1 MPLINRIEV
10 SNFMNSRRQE
20 PWRPDWV
27 YQVFNPKGENTAMN
41 MPNGR
46 GKSTMIG
53 GTLGMLAGDYK
64 VLNDIRQ
71 KHFSP
76 ASNGHFTHLRIE
88 VTIAADDEAGM
99 DLVAQSGG
107 DFSGYRMVFGIYG
120 TAGEGRDYFLY
131 SYRGTFE
138 DCPIGR
144 RDGHRVTLIGNT
156 TFLETL
162 DALPSRFPTT
172 RREGTLINWREHV
185 GGIFDMA
192 SIEQQLVYQKAKGA
206 EGSSNYFA
214 VHSGKRPYSEAVFY
228 ERLAPELLVDMMGN
242 IDEFA
247 GERGIEDTIHEKV
260 RNIIGA
266 QNRTKQAE
274 EGLNETR
281 ILLDELER
289 VEKQAGD
296 LNAAEQEAHAA
307 LTDASLAQAVI
318 KNLATDDPLPGVPL
332 APPPGAPALA
342 RWMVMQDGE
351 WHFADLGFE
360 QLTGEK
366 PADVAT
372 RAGRNQV
379 SLTPLMKQRA
389 IACEGSGM
397 VELLV
402 SASKGNP
409 KLFKRHFAL
418 AFNGLTR
425 NFREQLDQ
433 ASVAAAL
440 NTAFDWA
447 EANADTNPARLEKAR
462 LDIQREEASVEH
474 EALQREGTALTRE
487 AEELRGQL
495 SEINAQQAEY
505 ARMLASGLF
514 TEAEMRQPLKTGQRV
529 GEVLSEAEE
538 KLGTHRVKMAEQT
551 DSFEKW
557 QEFVAEHGDD
567 AQPKAVLER
576 LGDAYE
582 TAQAQAFDAKITKDT
597 ASEAAENARLEEKAA
612 TAALKEISDRTG
624 KLEDLAPRVGVFRS
638 VFGDESPDGLAD
650 RVKAVLAA
658 ARYRDA
664 EIHTQRTRMREG
676 LEALAAFEAAHGD
689 AVAPAQW
696 LEQRTKRSQMLTE
709 EILGH
714 RHDLADLTARRRDL
728 DTHPVAAGKVARE
741 VLTFAGADAMP
752 LHTAVEQMGLA
763 EERKGK
769 ILSLFSALLFS
780 PVYADAGRAA
790 AVASQLAE
798 RGIESP
804 VFVAME
810 LEQFCTAGEIAFDGR
825 VASTWLVGVRTRPV
839 DCLLDPTLVEREKT
853 QLALEIEQVRTLL
866 AEKEVELKAMDPNSP
881 AAQQAYKASD
891 AVAQSYRQLDK
902 TLADEQAPLRERL
915 PELEV
920 RASAESIEAIK
931 AVIAHR
937 QVLGDDSIEELL
949 ERLVLAKDRHG
960 QAEEAMKTRLDQA
973 RVADQAS
980 DECHRVVAAAGRE
993 LAGAE
998 GDLKQVDAF
1007 IQAQGPEFMRTA
1019 ASVRNSLAKDL
1030 DTAKKRSV
1038 FRFDA
1043 VESFVTC
1050 GDQRPKEIQDRLAE
1064 IRPEQER
1071 VSNDLGLV
1079 TKRMDTL
1086 IGASRA
1092 LEGQAREV
1100 DDVVRSLRQ
1109 KQRELV
1115 LRDCIPITVR
1125 EDVLISHPAYQQAA
1139 EVRLGRDI
1147 EAIVTA
1153 LKTLN
1158 ERLGDINAGV
1168 ISQNLDAARRQ
1179 FARAR
1184 TLYHDEID
1192 RVKGS
1197 GMALIDE
1204 QIKMG
1209 LDEAKENLAV
1219 LGQLITG
1226 TRSIYERSRQA
1237 NEQAAQYL
1245 DQQWSEIG
1253 SWLGSFTRRLPTNLD
1268 TMKRVFR
1275 PRRDPVSGDIVKA
1288 GFEIEAKLA
1297 DMSDVR
1303 AVLDGI
1309 VQKVEKRERT
1319 RETYAEDEVVQTIAD
1334 KNLRKDIRDE
1344 FYRNVIVEP
1353 KIRVCLPAISQRPL
1367 LLEKDMASSGQ
1378 GVAMTLLWIVKMADY
1393 VTERELDR
1401 QSVSAANRKKIRSQ
1415 RTQFV
1420 FIDGAF
1426 SHLSDPRLIDDALKG
1441 VQESR
1446 GKFQLLI
1453 TGHDPNYQ
1461 NKWEYFPTYVVAR
1474 EIGGNMMYADSE
1486 TRRLLEPEEVG
1497 ARHGVMELASFR
1509 KGEAAA
1515 Q

>member
-64 VLNDIRQ
+64 MLNDIRQ

-88 VTIAADDEAGM
+88 VTIAADDEAVI

-131 SYRGTFE
+131 SYRGAFE

-144 RDGHRVTLIGNT
+144 RDGNRVTLIGNT

-172 RREGTLINWREHV
+172 RREGTLINWREHI

-214 VHSGKRPYSEAVFY
+214 VNPGKRPYSETVFY

-247 GERGIEDTIHEKV
+247 SERGIEDTIHEKV

-274 EGLNETR
+274 VGLNNTR
-281 ILLDELER
+281 VLLDELER

-296 LNAAEQEAHAA
+296 LDAAAQEAHAA
-307 LTDASLAQAVI
+307 LAEASLAQAVI
-318 KNLATDDPLPGVPL
+318 KNLVTDHPLPGVPL
-332 APPPGAPALA
+332 VPPPDAPALA
-342 RWMVMQDGE
+342 RWMVMQEGE

-366 PADVAT
+366 PVDVAT
-372 RAGRNQV
+372 RAGRNQI

-389 IACEGSGM
+389 IACEGNGLID
-397 VELLV
+397 LLV
-402 SASKGNP
+402 SKAGNNP

-418 AFNGLTR
+418 AFNGLPT
-425 NFREQLDQ
+425 NFREPLDQ
-433 ASVAAAL
+433 ASVAAAIHA
-440 NTAFDWA
+440 AFDWA
-447 EANADTNPARLEKAR
+447 EAYADTNPARVEKAR
-462 LDIQREEASVEH
+462 LETLRKAADAEH
-474 EALQREGTALTRE
+474 YALQQQGAALTRE
-487 AEELRGQL
+487 TEELQAQL
-495 SEINAQQAEY
+495 SNLDAQQAEY
-505 ARMLASGLF
+505 ARMLESGLF
-514 TEAEMRQPLKTGQRV
+514 TEAEMRQPRQTGQRV
-529 GEVLSEAEE
+529 SEALREADE
-538 KLGTHRVKMAEQT
+538 RFGTHREKMAENK

-557 QEFVAEHGDD
+557 QEFVSEHGED
-567 AQPKAVLER
+567 AQPQVVLER

-582 TAQAQAFDAKITKDT
+582 IAEAR
-597 ASEAAENARLEEKAA
+597 ASEAKATKESTAAAANDARREEKAA
-612 TAALKEISDRTG
+612 GIALKDITARTD
-624 KLEDLAPRVGVFRS
+624 KLDDLDASVGVFRRI
-638 VFGDESPDGLAD
+638 FGDESPNGLAD
-650 RVKAVLAA
+650 RVKGDLATA
-658 ARYRDA
+658 KRRDA
-664 EIHTQRTRMREG
+664 EIHTQRTQMREG
-676 LEALAAFEAAHGD
+676 LAALAAFEATHGMD
-689 AVAPAQW
+689 VAPDQW
-696 LEQRTKRSQMLTE
+696 LAQRTRRSQTLAE
-709 EILGH
+709 EMLGH
-714 RHDLADLTARRRDL
+714 RGALTDLTARRLDL

-741 VLTFAGADAMP
+741 VLDVAGADAVP
-752 LHTAVEQMGLA
+752 LNVAVESMGLTA
-763 EERKGK
+763 ERKAK
-769 ILSLFSALLFS
+769 VLALFSALLFS
-780 PVYADAGRAA
+780 PVYADAERAA
-790 AVASQLAE
+790 AVAAQLAE
-798 RGIESP
+798 QGIESP
-804 VFVAME
+804 VFLADE
-810 LEQFCTAGEIAFDGR
+810 LEQFCAAGEVTFDGR

-839 DCLLDPTLVEREKT
+839 DCLLDPTLVEREKK
-853 QLALEIEQVRTLL
+853 QLDQEIERTRTAL
-866 AEKEVELKAMDPNSP
+866 AQKEGELKSLDPSSP
-881 AAQQAYKASD
+881 AAQEAYKASD
-891 AVAQSYRQLDK
+891 AVAKGYRQADK
-902 TLADEQAPLRERL
+902 RLAEEQAPLRERL
-915 PELEV
+915 PELEL

-931 AVIAHR
+931 AVIAYR

-949 ERLVLAKDRHG
+949 ERLQLARDRHA
-960 QAEEAMKTRLDQA
+960 QAETAMNKAEEQA
-973 RVADQAS
+973 RIADKAN
-980 DECHRVVAAAGRE
+980 DECHRVAAAAGKE

-998 GDLKQVDAF
+998 GDLKQVGAF
-1007 IQAQGPEFMRTA
+1007 IEAQGPAFMRTA
-1019 ASVRNSLAKDL
+1019 ASVRDALAKDM
-1030 DTAKKRSV
+1030 DTAKKRSA
-1038 FRFDA
+1038 FRFEA
-1043 VESFVTC
+1043 VESFVTS
-1050 GDQRPKEIQDRLAE
+1050 GNQRPKEIRDRLAA
-1064 IRPEQER
+1064 IRPEHDQIR
-1071 VSNDLGLV
+1071 QDLGLV
-1079 TKRMDTL
+1079 RERMDMLLATV
-1086 IGASRA
+1086 GT

-1100 DDVVRSLRQ
+1100 DDVVRVLRS

-1115 LRDCIPITVR
+1115 LRDSIPVTVR
-1125 EDVLISHPAYQQAA
+1125 EEALFSHPVYQQAA
-1139 EVRLGRDI
+1139 EVRTASDI
-1147 EAIVTA
+1147 DAVVAA
-1153 LKTLN
+1153 LKILD
-1158 ERLGDINAGV
+1158 EGLGDINAGALTL
-1168 ISQNLDAARRQ
+1168 SLDAARKQ
-1179 FARAR
+1179 YGKARD
-1184 TLYHDEID
+1184 LYHEEID

-1197 GMALIDE
+1197 GMALLDE

-1209 LDEAKENLAV
+1209 LEEAKENLLV
-1219 LGQLITG
+1219 LSQLISG
-1226 TRSIYERSRQA
+1226 TRINYERSRQA
-1237 NEQAAQYL
+1237 NEQASQYL

-1319 RETYAEDEVVQTIAD
+1319 REAYAEDEAVQTMAD

-1426 SHLSDPRLIDDALKG
+1426 SHLSDPRLIDDALRG

-1474 EIGGNMMYADSE
+1474 EISGNMMYADSE